1 MGPWKLRT
9 GERRLI
15 LLLGDLAAAGAGM
28 VVALVLWGRFDYLG
42 PTLDFVQARAG
53 WFLLLPLL
61 WPLFMVNLYDLQRAT
76 SRRSTVQGVLF
87 AAIAGTFVYLVLYF
101 TSEGSLARR
110 GMLYFLA
117 NTTAITLIWRWLYI
131 RVFTAPNF
139 LRRVLVIGARESGK
153 SLLGVIQQL
162 EPRPY
167 NVVGLIDDDPSKR
180 GKSVLGVK
188 VLGNS
193 QDLLGL
199 VERESISDL
208 IVAILG
214 PMNGEMFQALLD
226 AQERGIEITRMPVA
240 YEELLGRVPVQY
252 LESDWLL
259 RSFVDEV
266 KVSGFY
272 LLAKRVMDLAGGA
285 LGLFLFV
292 LALPVVSLATAI
304 ESGRPIFYRQR
315 RLGQGGRTFQVIKV
329 RTMRKDAEADG
340 QAHWAKDDD
349 PRATKVGRLLR
360 RAHLDELPQMFN
372 VLRGEMSLVGPR
384 PERPE
389 LVSDLEKKIPFYR
402 ARLLTKP
409 GVTGWAQ
416 INFGKGSSV
425 EGSSEKLEYDLYY
438 IKRRSLLFDL
448 WIVLRTIGEVLGFR
462 GV

>member
-1 MGPWKLRT
+1 
-9 GERRLI
+9 
-15 LLLGDLAAAGAGM
+15 
-28 VVALVLWGRFDYLG
+28 
-42 PTLDFVQARAG
+42 
-53 WFLLLPLL
+53 
-61 WPLFMVNLYDLQRAT
+61 
-76 SRRSTVQGVLF
+76 
-87 AAIAGTFVYLVLYF
+87 
-101 TSEGSLARR
+101 
-110 GMLYFLA
+110 
-117 NTTAITLIWRWLYI
+117 
-131 RVFTAPNF
+131 
-139 LRRVLVIGARESGK
+139 
-153 SLLGVIQQL
+153 
-162 EPRPY
+162 
-167 NVVGLIDDDPSKR
+167 
-180 GKSVLGVK
+180 
-188 VLGNS
+188 
-193 QDLLGL
+193 
-199 VERESISDL
+199 
-208 IVAILG
+208 
-214 PMNGEMFQALLD
+214 
-226 AQERGIEITRMPVA
+226 
-240 YEELLGRVPVQY
+240 
-252 LESDWLL
+252 L

-272 LLAKRVMDLAGGA
+272 LLAKRVMDLVGGA
-285 LGLFLFV
+285 LGLLLFV
-292 LALPVVSLATAI
+292 LALPVVSLATAV